1 MLVKVADLLQD
12 APIHSSVQSI
22 GTRERISKTRTDTQI
37 TNTKHKLV
45 VFDFDGTITT
55 KDTFALFLRYYVG
68 TARWA
73 LNIIRLLPVFIAY
86 GLKRIDRNTV
96 KAKVINRFFKNA
108 SESHLN
114 ARAERFA
121 KDVIPG
127 LIRPKA
133 LSALNERIL
142 GHKNGSYTL
151 YICSASIGPYLRAYF
166 KPLGIHNILA
176 TELETLNGTCT
187 GQIDGWNV
195 WGEGKM
201 RSITA
206 EVAPNTVN
214 IIEAYGDSRGDREML
229 DAAKASYW
237 RPFRL

>member
-1 MLVKVADLLQD
+1 MVVNLAELLQD
-12 APIHSSVQSI
+12 ATLYSGRQSDCDLDFE
-22 GTRERISKTRTDTQI
+22 TERHINISND
-37 TNTKHKLV
+37 KLV

-55 KDTFALFLRYYVG
+55 KDTFALFLKYYAG
-68 TARWA
+68 TPRWA
-73 LNIIRLLPVFIAY
+73 LNILLLLPVFLAY
-86 GLKRIDRNTV
+86 GLKLIDRNKV
-96 KAKVINRFFKNA
+96 KDKVIDRFFRNQN
-108 SESHLN
+108 ESQIET
-114 ARAERFA
+114 RAESFA
-121 KDVIPG
+121 RDVIPG

-133 LSALNERIL
+133 LETLNTRISGQKDGL
-142 GHKNGSYTL
+142 YTL

-201 RSITA
+201 RRIAA